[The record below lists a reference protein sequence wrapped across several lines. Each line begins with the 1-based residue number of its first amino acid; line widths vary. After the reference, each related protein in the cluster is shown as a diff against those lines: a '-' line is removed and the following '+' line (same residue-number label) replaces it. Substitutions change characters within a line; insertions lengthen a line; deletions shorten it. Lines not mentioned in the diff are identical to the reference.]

1 MDATVRKIISL
12 QPLRENLKLVAG
24 ESGLDNI
31 ITSVSVMEVPD
42 FANGKLPDGLFVL
55 TTLYGFIE
63 DEFAMVDTIKKLAA
77 SHASGIIVKVNR
89 YIDGI
94 PASVAAAANT
104 YGIPLFQ
111 IEQIHFSQIIS
122 VITGEIV
129 NNEYNKIKTINDQYN
144 EIFNALVSGEQIGSF
159 LIKICNRLAR
169 SCACI
174 SEKGAL
180 LAHHCHNESDK
191 NLMTED
197 YCMHIMRSVISI
209 EEMHPDI
216 ESPIALEDC
225 QVFLCSTK
233 NRILGCFIVHS
244 REKLEGYELLL
255 AQQMTNYLSI
265 KLIENQVVQADQRR
279 RCALIMDEILLGKNN
294 REETIRERLFLL
306 GYEETK
312 TYRILLFA
320 VPEKKLGVRRTE
332 SIIDNVQSMLRGS
345 VTYFTMD
352 GLVVLCPTNENTEL
366 PVGDN
371 KKLKNRIKDVIAKLN
386 LECSVGCSVK
396 QTDLCRIPEGLNQA
410 KRALNYG
417 RIFAQEENVYCY
429 ENFSEINSVSY
440 MIGTSGEKEIYNSI
454 IKPIFEHDSRYNQ
467 QLWLTL
473 ESCLLNATLE
483 AAAKKLFIHSSTLR
497 YRLLK
502 IQNIT
507 GHDYFSNVGRY
518 VLYTAYILYKIA
530 DLNDDRLIR

>member
-1 MDATVRKIISL
+1 MRKIMSL

-180 LAHHCHNESDK
+180 WP
-191 NLMTED
+191 T
-197 YCMHIMRSVISI
+197 
-209 EEMHPDI
+209 
-216 ESPIALEDC
+216 IATMN
-225 QVFLCSTK
+225 Q
-233 NRILGCFIVHS
+233 
-244 REKLEGYELLL
+244 
-255 AQQMTNYLSI
+255 I
-265 KLIENQVVQADQRR
+265 KI
-279 RCALIMDEILLGKNN
+279 
-294 REETIRERLFLL
+294 
-306 GYEETK
+306 
-312 TYRILLFA
+312 
-320 VPEKKLGVRRTE
+320 
-332 SIIDNVQSMLRGS
+332 
-345 VTYFTMD
+345 
-352 GLVVLCPTNENTEL
+352 
-366 PVGDN
+366 
-371 KKLKNRIKDVIAKLN
+371 
-386 LECSVGCSVK
+386 
-396 QTDLCRIPEGLNQA
+396 
-410 KRALNYG
+410 
-417 RIFAQEENVYCY
+417 
-429 ENFSEINSVSY
+429 
-440 MIGTSGEKEIYNSI
+440 
-454 IKPIFEHDSRYNQ
+454 
-467 QLWLTL
+467 
-473 ESCLLNATLE
+473 
-483 AAAKKLFIHSSTLR
+483 
-497 YRLLK
+497 
-502 IQNIT
+502 
-507 GHDYFSNVGRY
+507 
-518 VLYTAYILYKIA
+518 
-530 DLNDDRLIR
+530 